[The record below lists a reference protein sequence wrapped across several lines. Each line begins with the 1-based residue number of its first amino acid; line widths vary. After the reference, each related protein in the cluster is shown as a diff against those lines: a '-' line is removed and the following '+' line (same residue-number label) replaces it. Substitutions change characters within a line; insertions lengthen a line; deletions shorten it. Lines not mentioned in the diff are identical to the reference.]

1 MTLTKISAAGAA
13 VGLAILTFCAAG
25 CHKDKKN
32 GQEEIQQVS
41 VALPLV
47 DSVVL
52 HKSYPGYIKAQ
63 NSADV
68 MALVNGRIL
77 SRNYKEGDYVS
88 KGQVLFII
96 ESTDYR
102 DAVRQAEASL
112 ATARSQYDYNS
123 RQYQAMKK
131 ALEADAV
138 SEMEVIQ
145 SKSAMETSASA
156 IKSAEAALQT
166 ARTNLSHCT
175 VTAPV
180 SGHITSPDVTPGNY
194 VAGAAQPV
202 KLASI
207 YDDAV
212 MKAVFNIDET
222 QYRLISDG
230 RAVEGS
236 ALYRSVPLIFSPSL
250 PVSFTADLYYTS
262 PEVDAASGTLKL
274 EGKVANKDK
283 LLKDGMFV
291 TVNLPYGTSPHAI
304 LIRDA
309 SIAKDQL
316 GSYVY
321 VVNDSNKVVYTPIK
335 VGELYQDTLRI
346 VTKGLTPKSRYVT
359 EALLK
364 VRNGETVKPLMQK

>member
-13 VGLAILTFCAAG
+13 LGLAILTFCAAG
-25 CHKDKKN
+25 CHKDKKK
-32 GQEEIQQVS
+32 GQEEMPQVN
-41 VALPLV
+41 VAMPIV

-68 MALVNGRIL
+68 LALVNGRIL
-77 SRNYKEGDYVS
+77 SRNYKEGDFVS
-88 KGQVLFII
+88 KGQVLFTI

-145 SKSAMETSASA
+145 SKSAMETSAAA
-156 IKSAEAALQT
+156 IKSAQAALQT

-230 RAVEGS
+230 RPVEGS
-236 ALYRSVPLIFSPSL
+236 PLYRSVPLIFSPSL

-262 PEVDAASGTLKL
+262 PEVDAASGTLQL

-309 SIAKDQL
+309 SIGKDQL

-321 VVNDSNKVVYTPIK
+321 VVNDSDKVVYTPIK

-346 VTKGLTPKSRYVT
+346 VTHGLTPKSRYVT

-364 VRNGETVKPLMQK
+364 VRNGETVKPIVQK